1 MKSILVL
8 VFSIL
13 FLTSG
18 FSQSPTFS
26 IRSAYGKSITKERL
40 NQVETL
46 SDIHDAYPAS
56 WITNYGVVKIQ
67 TVTAG
72 DTTTMLS
79 RSEVLTEEQKQM
91 LFSAEAGSD
100 ISVDVTHYYSNP
112 VTGVLET
119 RNVQFSYSVIPEIEA
134 VFADGEEAMVAYFTR
149 KAIQKIPETLFA
161 NGQQAVVE
169 FTINEDGQVNQALMD
184 KSSGHPDTDALL
196 LRTVSHMPK
205 WVPAKNA
212 EGAPVPQKFLLIVGH
227 PGC

>member
-1 MKSILVL
+1 MKNTLLLI
-8 VFSIL
+8 FF
-13 FLTSG
+13 FLCLATG
-18 FSQSPTFS
+18 FSQSPMFS
-26 IRSAYGKSITKERL
+26 VRSAYGKSITKERL

-72 DTTTMLS
+72 DTTTTLS
-79 RSEVLTEEQKQM
+79 RSEVITEEQKQM
-91 LFSAEAGSD
+91 LLSAEAGSD

-119 RNVQFSYSVIPEIEA
+119 RNVQFSYTVVPEVEA
-134 VFADGEEAMVAYFTR
+134 AFIDGEEAMHDYFSK
-149 KAIQKIPETLFA
+149 KALEKIPENVFTDA
-161 NGQQAVVE
+161 TQAVVT
-169 FTINEDGQVNQALMD
+169 FTISEDGQVQQTLLE

-196 LRTVSHMPK
+196 LRTVSNMPK

-212 EGAPVPQKFLLIVGH
+212 EGAPVLQKFLLIVGH